1 MDISKES
8 QYYKAYIAGY
18 RDGVADAFSGKVQ
31 SLKVNTPEKIPID
44 VMGLSTRARNCLLRV
59 GCKTVANI
67 LALDE
72 HTVITMRNLGSKT
85 AKEIA
90 QWLVDH
96 YYFSNVWIPYL

>member
-18 RDGVADAFSGKVQ
+18 RDGVADAFSGTVQ
-31 SLKVNTPEKIPID
+31 SLNTNAPERIPIE

-59 GCKTVANI
+59 GCKTVADV

-72 HTVITMRNLGSKT
+72 HTVMTMRNLGQKT
-85 AKEIA
+85 ATEIA

-96 YYFSNVWIPYL
+96 HYLSSVWIPYL

>member
-1 MDISKES
+1 MEESKES

-18 RDGVADAFSGKVQ
+18 RDGVADAFSGKAQ
-31 SLKVNTPEKIPID
+31 PLKTNVPERIPIE

-59 GCKTVANI
+59 GCKTVADV

-72 HTVITMRNLGSKT
+72 HAVMTMRNLGSKT
-85 AKEIA
+85 AAEIA

-96 YYFSNVWIPYL
+96 HYLSSVWIPYL